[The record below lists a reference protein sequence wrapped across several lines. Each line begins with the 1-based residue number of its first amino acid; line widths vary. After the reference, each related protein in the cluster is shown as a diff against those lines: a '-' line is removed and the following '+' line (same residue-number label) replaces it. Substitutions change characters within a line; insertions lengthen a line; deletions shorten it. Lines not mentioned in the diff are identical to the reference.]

1 VSEEQNKA
9 QAAQEAGANPRTLAV
24 FKWLDAVL
32 DRAERNPLV
41 LKKAK
46 DELEAKKEM
55 VKEAVLDA
63 VIPEFREDVE
73 LIAKLLA

>member
-1 VSEEQNKA
+1 VSEEQNKG
-9 QAAQEAGANPRTLAV
+9 QAAQGVGANPRTLAV

-46 DELEAKKEM
+46 DELEAKKEV

>member
-1 VSEEQNKA
+1 MSEEQNKG
-9 QAAQEAGANPRTLAV
+9 QAAQGAGANPRTLAV

-46 DELEAKKEM
+46 DELEAKKEV
-55 VKEAVLDA
+55 VKGAVLDA
-63 VIPEFREDVE
+63 VIPEFREDAE